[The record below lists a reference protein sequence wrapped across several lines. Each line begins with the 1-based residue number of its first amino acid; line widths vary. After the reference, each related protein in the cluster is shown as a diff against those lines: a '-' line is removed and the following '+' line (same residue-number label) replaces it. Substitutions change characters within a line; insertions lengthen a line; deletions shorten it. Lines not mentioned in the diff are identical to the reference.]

1 MSAAEELSTVID
13 TARKTEM
20 DGRKFY
26 AETAAST
33 ENPLARRMFESLAA
47 AEKKHLELIEKLAA
61 GEFDAPPYD
70 HDFSRNLT
78 TLFSE
83 VGGNVKPLAGKSADD
98 IAALDIAI
106 EMEDKSMVFYRQWA
120 EKVAADQVRKF
131 CARMYAEEED
141 HWRILQSTR
150 DYLDTTGNWFMVQEG
165 WSFDGG

>member
-1 MSAAEELSTVID
+1 MSAAEELSTVVD

-26 AETAAST
+26 VQTAAGT

-47 AEKKHLELIEKLAA
+47 AEEHHLALIDKLAA
-61 GEFDAPPYD
+61 GEFEAPAYD
-70 HDFSRNLT
+70 HDFYRNLT

-83 VGGNVKPLAGKSADD
+83 VGGDVKPLAASTPDD

-106 EMEDKSMVFYRQWA
+106 EMEDKSMAFYRKWA
-120 EKVAADQVRKF
+120 ETGAEDQVRKF

-141 HWRILQSTR
+141 HWRILQSTK
-150 DYLDTTGNWFMVQEG
+150 DYLDSTGNWFMVQEG